1 MAGTLQLPTNTQFF
15 LLSPPRLPCSKFR
28 TESCSPP
35 SRKVGLILCYLSLL
49 LNIGYAWHVDEI
61 ISNQWRHGSTDARAV
76 GSFKNVKSLTYLSG
90 KQQNHGKLPPWLAV
104 SRRILETVLSRMQE
118 NDISALTYQHFYHNV
133 LIRL

>member
-1 MAGTLQLPTNTQFF
+1 MVVWLKRKLKSTFEIEPSNPDFILRSSHANTYGRNSLTPHKYSIFSALPT
-15 LLSPPRLPCSKFR
+15 PPPCSKFR

-90 KQQNHGKLPPWLAV
+90 K
-104 SRRILETVLSRMQE
+104 
-118 NDISALTYQHFYHNV
+118 
-133 LIRL
+133 